1 MTHFHCMILAPLS
14 GNCFVCWFVTA
25 DISFLINGQVSLVF
39 PVDYNVNLG
48 TRIWLHYCVE
58 ANHDSFNVLRNQLWL
73 LCNSWWELPSFSAL
87 SFLVNYIVSLWS
99 YFPQQCFSSSI
110 LPELFYSVNK
120 YPSPIQDKFFSIK
133 CLIIDIIP
141 SFILPSFGTL
151 CYSLLNLLYVSFCS
165 LIFYT
170 FRLFM
175 FLFCAL
181 RYSSTW
187 SWYCWMYDSCIVF
200 KYENYDSN
208 P

>member
-25 DISFLINGQVSLVF
+25 DISFLINGHFGPVF
-39 PVDYNVNLG
+39 PADYNVNLG

-58 ANHDSFNVLRNQLWL
+58 ANHDNFNVLRNQLWL

-110 LPELFYSVNK
+110 LPELFYSINR

-141 SFILPSFGTL
+141 FFILPSFGTPELFTIESSVCVLLFSDLLYFPTVYVFVL
-151 CYSLLNLLYVSFCS
+151 CFEIFLYLILILLNVW
-165 LIFYT
+165 
-170 FRLFM
+170 FM
-175 FLFCAL
+175 YFF
-181 RYSSTW
+181 
-187 SWYCWMYDSCIVF
+187 
-200 KYENYDSN
+200 
-208 P
+208 